1 MKNFFQKKLFLRWA
15 ARNRRL
21 FSQAPY
27 RLRQRDGSLV
37 MGFRGVSR
45 HIECRFSERGDIVIQ
60 VYYRKEFCDIVQEFD
75 LYEEQT
81 PEGRWLCRMCRD
93 WPNQE
98 KNEPLIEYEDRAALW
113 IKHSFEPLAAW
124 VRESFTR
131 DASLLLCRYRGST
144 AAVVARGERLKEI
157 RKRRD
162 FFKKLPVLTARKGR
176 PAA

>member
-21 FSQAPY
+21 FSRAPY
-27 RLRQRDGSLV
+27 RLRQRDGSFV

-45 HIECRFSERGDIVIQ
+45 HIECRFSEGGAIEIRIFYGKEFYDIV
-60 VYYRKEFCDIVQEFD
+60 KEFD

-81 PEGRWLCRMCRD
+81 PEGRWLCSACRN
-93 WPNQE
+93 WPNPE
-98 KNEPLIEYEDRAALW
+98 KAEPIIEYEDRAALW

-124 VRESFTR
+124 TRDSFTR
-131 DASLLLCRYRGST
+131 NAKLCLFRYRGCTS
-144 AAVVARGERLKEI
+144 AFVAQGHLLKKI

-162 FFKKLPVLTARKGR
+162 YFKKVPVLMAKKRKRG
-176 PAA
+176 